1 MNNKIKTIQ
10 RWEHMSSGLTVYTL
24 TDSNDKYVCTS
35 QLAAMLGYKSHNDMS
50 RKYITFYASKFTKTK
65 YKLMRTDD
73 VFKLLA
79 TCRNTKMAQMLAN
92 ELVEFLSND
101 SKKNA
106 VEIAKIS
113 NPKEDKWKDDFIDK
127 VKEILSRKYYNKS
140 TYITCLENLIKHSK
154 KI

>member
-10 RWEHMSSGLTVYTL
+10 RWEVIPSGLSIYTL
-24 TDSNDKYVCTS
+24 EDSVDKFISTS
-35 QLAAMLGYKSHNDMS
+35 QLAAILGYRSHNDMS
-50 RKYITFYASKFTKTK
+50 RKYITFYASKYNKSK
-65 YKLMRTDD
+65 YKLIRIDD
-73 VFKLLA
+73 VFKILN
-79 TCRNTKMAQMLAN
+79 TCRNTKKAKILES
-92 ELVEFLSND
+92 ELIEFLHNN

-106 VEIAKIS
+106 LEIAEIPK
-113 NPKEDKWKDDFIDK
+113 PKEDKWKDDFIDK